1 MTTDILDRIA
11 ELRARSEDFCLVT
24 VVRTQNA
31 TSAKAGAKAI
41 ITKSGEWIGYV
52 GGACVQ
58 GAAERAARDALSAG
72 APRLIRVKP
81 KEDVLEQLDADGVE
95 LHKSSCPSGGTVEL
109 FIEPTLTAPRCLI
122 CGTSPVAV
130 SLLALLK
137 AMGYR
142 TIHAAAARQDIGPAR
157 ADVNVAGYDF
167 SHLDISARDFI
178 IIATQGKRD
187 REALAAA
194 LESDARFVAFVG
206 SRRKAAAL
214 RTEIA
219 ENGLPSRRIE
229 RLRAPAGLDIGAIE
243 PEEIA
248 ISIIGDIVQS
258 RRSTMP
264 RADVVIDEEAAA
276 LSAGQTTDMTI

>member
-11 ELRARSEDFCLVT
+11 ELRARNEDFCLVT
-24 VVRTQNA
+24 VVRTENA

-41 ITKSGEWIGYV
+41 VTTSGEWIGYV

-58 GAAERAARDALSAG
+58 GAVERAARDALTAG

-81 KEDVLEQLDADGVE
+81 KEDVIEQLDTDGVE

-142 TIHAAAARQDIGPAR
+142 TIHAAPAGQDSVPEP
-157 ADVNVAGYDF
+157 ADVTIAGYDF
-167 SHLDISARDFI
+167 SGLDISARDFI
-178 IIATQGKRD
+178 IVATQGKRD

-194 LESDARFVAFVG
+194 LESEAHFVAFVG
-206 SRRKAAAL
+206 SRKKAAAL
-214 RTEIA
+214 KASIA
-219 ENGLPSRRIE
+219 EKGVPADRIE

-248 ISIIGDIVQS
+248 ISIIGDIVRS

-264 RADVVIDEEAAA
+264 RADEVIDEEAATV
-276 LSAGQTTDMTI
+276 SAR